1 MPGPAAGM
9 PLPLEGYKVLDIS
22 RVLAGP
28 YCCSLLGEAGA
39 DVIKVERPGLGD
51 ENRRWGALWKGESL
65 DYLSVNRN
73 KRSLT
78 VDIKRPEGQDIIRRI
93 AKDADV
99 LVENF
104 SGPVLD
110 KLGLGYEAL
119 AALNPRLVWCSISAY
134 GAKGPMKD
142 KPGYDGAVQAFS
154 GHMSM
159 TGEPDGGPCRTG
171 ASVVDLGTGITAYGA
186 VMTALLQRART
197 GKGQKVTVSLLQTAL
212 ALMSQHAAS
221 FLMHGEEPKR
231 AGAGVSHLAPYG
243 AFRTKDAWV
252 VTGALNEAAWQRLC
266 GLLGC
271 TDLIA
276 DPRFADGE
284 LRVKNRKAL
293 DVYMNEAF
301 GRRTSA
307 EWTAIFEEAGAVIA
321 PVNTLKDSLNH
332 PQVLANDL
340 VVSVQHD
347 TAGPIK
353 LVGAPMAFSG
363 WDIGPRR
370 PPPPL
375 AWHTAE
381 ILQEYGYSAETIAA
395 LKEQQVV

>member
-1 MPGPAAGM
+1 MSEAL
-9 PLPLEGYKVLDIS
+9 PLPLEGFKVLDMS

-28 YCCSLLGEAGA
+28 YCCSLLGEVGA
-39 DVIKVERPGLGD
+39 EVIKVERPGLGD
-51 ENRRWGALWKGESL
+51 ENRRWGALWNGESL

-78 VDIKRPEGQDIIRRI
+78 VDIKRPEGQELIRRI
-93 AKDADV
+93 AAQADV

-110 KLGLGYEAL
+110 GLGLGYEQLSAI
-119 AALNPRLVWCSISAY
+119 NPRLVYCSISAY

-186 VMTALLQRART
+186 VMTALMQRTRT

-212 ALMSQHAAS
+212 ALMAQHAAS

-243 AFRTKDAWV
+243 AFRARDAWV
-252 VTGALNEAAWQRLC
+252 VTGALNEASWKKLC

-271 TDLIA
+271 EALVG

-284 LRVKNRKAL
+284 LRVKNRAAL
-293 DVYMNEAF
+293 DVYMHEAF
-301 GRRTSA
+301 GRKTVA
-307 EWTAIFEEAGAVIA
+307 EWTQIFEAAGVVIA
-321 PVNTLKDSLNH
+321 PVNNLEASLKH

-340 VVSVQHD
+340 VVAVQHA
-347 TAGPIK
+347 TAGEVK

-370 PPPPL
+370 PPPAL
-375 AWHTAE
+375 AQHTDE
-381 ILQEYGYSAETIAA
+381 ILAEYGYGADRIAEFR
-395 LKEQQVV
+395 EQGVI

>member
-1 MPGPAAGM
+1 MT
-9 PLPLEGYKVLDIS
+9 LPLEGFKVLDIS

-28 YCCSLLGEAGA
+28 YCCSLLGEVGA
-39 DVIKVERPGLGD
+39 EVIKIERPGLGD
-51 ENRRWGALWKGESL
+51 ENRRWGALWNGESL

-78 VDIKRPEGQDIIRRI
+78 VDIKRPEGQEIIRRI
-93 AKDADV
+93 AAQADV

-110 KLGLGYEAL
+110 GLGLGYEQLSAI
-119 AALNPRLVWCSISAY
+119 NPRMVYCSISAY

-159 TGEPDGGPCRTG
+159 TGEPDGGPVRTG

-186 VMTALLQRART
+186 VMTALMQRTRT

-212 ALMSQHAAS
+212 ALMAQHAAS

-243 AFRTKDAWV
+243 AFRTQDSWV
-252 VTGALNEAAWQRLC
+252 VTGALNEASWQKLC

-271 TDLIA
+271 EALVD
-276 DPRFADGE
+276 DPRFADGA
-284 LRVKNRKAL
+284 LRVKHRAAL
-293 DVYMNEAF
+293 DEYFHAAF
-301 GRRTSA
+301 GKKTSA
-307 EWTAIFEEAGAVIA
+307 EWTVIFEKAGVVIA
-321 PVNTLKDSLNH
+321 PVNTLRESLNH
-332 PQVLANDL
+332 PQVLANDM
-340 VVSVQHD
+340 VVSVQHA
-347 TAGPIK
+347 TAGEVK
-353 LVGAPMAFSG
+353 LTGAPMSFSS

-370 PPPPL
+370 APPAL
-375 AWHTAE
+375 AQHTGE
-381 ILQEYGYSAETIAA
+381 ILDEYGYTPEQIAA
-395 LKEQQVV
+395 FREQKVV